1 MNLHYNYRQLI
12 IRESQK
18 SKITI
23 IFGLLVIVKYK
34 GIQWHND
41 NNASDV
47 AYARAIGN
55 TIAINKRT
63 VMAPIYLCV
72 SLATSKQET
81 LIPSIDGK

>member
-1 MNLHYNYRQLI
+1 ML
-12 IRESQK
+12 
-18 SKITI
+18 
-23 IFGLLVIVKYK
+23 GLLVIVNYK

-47 AYARAIGN
+47 AYARAIGKTN
-55 TIAINKRT
+55 SINKRT

-72 SLATSKQET
+72 SLATSKRET

>member
-1 MNLHYNYRQLI
+1 ML
-12 IRESQK
+12 
-18 SKITI
+18 
-23 IFGLLVIVKYK
+23 GLLVIYNYK

-55 TIAINKRT
+55 TIAMNKRT

-72 SLATSKQET
+72 SLVTSKRET
-81 LIPSIDGK
+81 LIPSIDGKQVIVMSQVTLWKLQGKL